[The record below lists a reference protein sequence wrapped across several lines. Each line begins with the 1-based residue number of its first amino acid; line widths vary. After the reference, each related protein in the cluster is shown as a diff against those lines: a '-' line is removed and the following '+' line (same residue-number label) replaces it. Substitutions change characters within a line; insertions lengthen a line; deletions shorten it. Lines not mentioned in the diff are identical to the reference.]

1 MLTASQKI
9 EIHQAHNLYT
19 VRAHAPSWEYPYSE
33 VSKALSAFHAKC
45 DEYGVTMEQGE
56 IASHEVVCNYDA
68 LLLQA
73 IREGYRNEYTTPEL
87 IAYLERQVRRVA

>member
-9 EIHQAHNLYT
+9 EIHQAHNLYA
-19 VRAHAPSWEYPYSE
+19 VRANAGYGEFNALDT
-33 VSKALSAFHAKC
+33 SKALSAFHAVC

-56 IASHEVVCNYDA
+56 QASHEVVCNYDA

-87 IAYLERQVRRVA
+87 IAYLERRVA